1 MGMLSIL
8 ESEGEPMSLSS
19 TEAAQALEALRR
31 SRAEL
36 AAAANCPPL
45 RHLAFAGLLGGITAG
60 QAAPLPWPLLIEAF
74 LLGGVGLVVIW
85 DRQRTGMFING
96 YRSGR
101 TRPLTF
107 TLLGVTLAL
116 LALALWMKD
125 GMGLVWAPLAC
136 GAATTLIAYYASR
149 WWQRIYKRE
158 LEETP

>member
-1 MGMLSIL
+1 
-8 ESEGEPMSLSS
+8 MSLSS

-36 AAAANCPPL
+36 AAAADCPPL
-45 RHLAFAGLLGGITAG
+45 RHMAFAGLLGGITAS
-60 QAAPLPWPLLIEAF
+60 QAAPVPWTLVIEGAMMA
-74 LLGGVGLVVIW
+74 GVALVVMW
-85 DRQRTGMFING
+85 DRRRTGMFING
-96 YRSGR
+96 YRAGR

-116 LALALWMKD
+116 LAVGLWLKTSL
-125 GMGLVWAPLAC
+125 GLIWGPVAC
-136 GAATTLIAYYASR
+136 GVATALIAYYASR